1 MFINLTNQVPDE
13 IIITSWDACV
23 VHEVGWKK
31 RI

>member
-1 MFINLTNQVPDE
+1 MFINLTNQVPNE
-13 IIITSWDACV
+13 IIKTSWDVYV